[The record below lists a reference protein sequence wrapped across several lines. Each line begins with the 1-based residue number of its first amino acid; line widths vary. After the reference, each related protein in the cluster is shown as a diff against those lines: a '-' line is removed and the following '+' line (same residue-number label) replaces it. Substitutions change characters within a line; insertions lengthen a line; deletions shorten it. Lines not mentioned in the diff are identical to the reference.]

1 MNLHYENNAHIYEII
16 EYISG
21 CKDYALS
28 ISRIISSGDAHLFMV
43 GGGFI
48 ILRPISDNETPTV
61 HVEFAYSGNGR
72 SFRNG
77 FDFVCCRAEEIGAN
91 KITFSTKNDKLARL
105 AKKLGWTK
113 TDEQDCLSNWEFTIR
128 G

>member
-1 MNLHYENNAHIYEII
+1 MQII
-16 EYISG
+16 DIIKEVSKSEEYAEKVFKLIR
-21 CKDYALS
+21 A
-28 ISRIISSGDAHLFMV
+28 GDAHLFMV

-48 ILRPISDNETPTV
+48 ILRPIVVDGIATV
-61 HVEFAYSGNGR
+61 HVEFAYSNDGSTFLKG
-72 SFRNG
+72 FR
-77 FDFVCCRAEEIGAN
+77 FICDRAKEVGAN
-91 KITFSTKNDKLARL
+91 KITFRTRNNKLSRL

>member
-1 MNLHYENNAHIYEII
+1 MDNLIAKVIDII
-16 EYISG
+16 EEISE
-21 CKDYALS
+21 CNHYAKRVVDL
-28 ISRIISSGDAHLFMV
+28 ICSGEAHFFMV

-48 ILRPISDNETPTV
+48 ILRPIINNDIATV
-61 HVEFAYSGNGR
+61 HVEFAYSVDGM

-77 FDFVCCRAEEIGAN
+77 FDFVCCRAKEIGAN
-91 KITFSTKNDKLARL
+91 KITFQTKNGKLARL